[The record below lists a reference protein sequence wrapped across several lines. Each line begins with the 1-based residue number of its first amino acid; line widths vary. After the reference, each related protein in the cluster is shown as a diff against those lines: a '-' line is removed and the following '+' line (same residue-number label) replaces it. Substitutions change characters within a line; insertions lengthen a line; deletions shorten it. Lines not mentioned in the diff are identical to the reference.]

1 MLYSKKNSNKYH
13 SQKIVVNGIQFD
25 SKKEAARYQ
34 ELILLQRAGEIT
46 GLRRQVRFVL
56 IPRFADERAV
66 VYYADFCY
74 TESGVNI
81 VEDVKSAATKKDK
94 AYILKR
100 KLLKYLFRDIVF
112 REIE

>member
-1 MLYSKKNSNKYH
+1 MLYSKKNKYH
-13 SQKIVVNGIQFD
+13 NQKIVLNGIQFD

-34 ELILLQRAGEIT
+34 ELVLLQRAGEISD
-46 GLRRQVRFVL
+46 LRRQVKFVL
-56 IPRFADERAV
+56 IPRFGDERAV

-74 TESGVNI
+74 TEGGANI

-100 KLLKYLFRDIVF
+100 KLLKYLFRNIVF
-112 REIE
+112 REID